1 MSHQHTTQTSGQG
14 MLERVFKLREHG
26 TTARTEVI
34 AGFTT
39 FLTMVYIVFVNPQIL
54 GVAGMDTSAVFVT
67 TCLIAAF
74 GSIMMG
80 LFANL
85 PVALAPA
92 MGLNAFFA
100 FVVVQAMGLPW
111 QVGMGAIFWGAIGLL
126 LLTIFRVR
134 YWMIANIPV
143 SLRVG
148 ITSGIGLFIGMMG
161 LKNAGVIVANPET
174 LVSIGNLTSHSV
186 LLGILGFFIIAIL
199 ASRNI
204 HAAVLVSIV
213 VTTLLG
219 WMLGDVHYNGI
230 VSAPPSVMTVV
241 GHVDLAGSFNL
252 GLKNAGVIVANPET
266 LVSIGNLTSHSV
278 LLGILGFF
286 IIAILA
292 SRNIHAAVL
301 VSIVVTTL
309 LGWMLGDVH
318 YNGIVSAPPSVMTV
332 VGHVDLAGSFNLGL
346 AGVIFSFM
354 LVNLFDSSGTL
365 IGVTDKAGLADE
377 KGKFPRMKQAL
388 YVDSISSV
396 TGSFI
401 GTSSVTAYI
410 ESSSGVSVGG
420 RTGLTAVVVGLLFLL
435 VIFLSPLAGMVPG
448 YAAAGALIYVGVLM
462 TSSLARVNWQDLT
475 ESVPAFITAVMMPF
489 SFSITEGIALGFIS
503 YCVMKIGTGRLRDL
517 SPCVIIVALLFI
529 LKIVFIDAH

>member
-1 MSHQHTTQTSGQG
+1 MSQQHTTQASGQG

-74 GSIMMG
+74 GSILMG

-111 QVGMGAIFWGAIGLL
+111 QVGMGAIFWGAVGLL

-186 LLGILGFFIIAIL
+186 LLGVLGFFIIAIL

-204 HAAVLVSIV
+204 HAAVLVSII

-219 WMLGDVHYNGI
+219 WMMGDVHYNGI
-230 VSAPPSVMTVV
+230 VSAPPSV
-241 GHVDLAGSFNL
+241 
-252 GLKNAGVIVANPET
+252 
-266 LVSIGNLTSHSV
+266 TS
-278 LLGILGFF
+278 
-286 IIAILA
+286 
-292 SRNIHAAVL
+292 
-301 VSIVVTTL
+301 
-309 LGWMLGDVH
+309 
-318 YNGIVSAPPSVMTV
+318 V

-388 YVDSISSV
+388 FVDSISSV
-396 TGSFI
+396 TGAFV

-420 RTGLTAVVVGLLFLL
+420 RTGLTAVVVGILFLL
-435 VIFLSPLAGMVPG
+435 VIFLSPLAGMVPP
-448 YAAAGALIYVGVLM
+448 YAAEGALIYVGVLM

-517 SPCVIIVALLFI
+517 SPCVVIVALLFV

>member
-1 MSHQHTTQTSGQG
+1 MSQQHTTQASGQG

-74 GSIMMG
+74 GSILMG

-111 QVGMGAIFWGAIGLL
+111 QVGMGAIFWGAVGLL

-186 LLGILGFFIIAIL
+186 LLGVLGFFIIAIL

-204 HAAVLVSIV
+204 HAAVLVSII

-219 WMLGDVHYNGI
+219 WMMGDVHYNGI
-230 VSAPPSVMTVV
+230 VSAPPSV
-241 GHVDLAGSFNL
+241 
-252 GLKNAGVIVANPET
+252 
-266 LVSIGNLTSHSV
+266 TS
-278 LLGILGFF
+278 
-286 IIAILA
+286 
-292 SRNIHAAVL
+292 
-301 VSIVVTTL
+301 
-309 LGWMLGDVH
+309 
-318 YNGIVSAPPSVMTV
+318 V

-388 YVDSISSV
+388 FVDSISSV
-396 TGSFI
+396 TGAFV

-420 RTGLTAVVVGLLFLL
+420 RTGLTAVVVGILFLL
-435 VIFLSPLAGMVPG
+435 VIFLSPLAGMVPP

-517 SPCVIIVALLFI
+517 SPCVVIVALLFV
-529 LKIVFIDAH
+529 LKIVFIDAY

>member
-1 MSHQHTTQTSGQG
+1 MRGRNRCRTNKLSEKNYHTTAPGVAFWYRITANFPSFLRKLIMSQQHTTQASGQG

-74 GSIMMG
+74 GSILMG

-111 QVGMGAIFWGAIGLL
+111 QVGMGAIFWGAVGLL

-186 LLGILGFFIIAIL
+186 LLGVLGFFIIAIL

-204 HAAVLVSIV
+204 HAAVLVSII

-219 WMLGDVHYNGI
+219 WMMGDVHYNGI
-230 VSAPPSVMTVV
+230 VSAPPSVTSVV
-241 GHVDLAGSFNL
+241 GHVDLAGSFN
-252 GLKNAGVIVANPET
+252 
-266 LVSIGNLTSHSV
+266 
-278 LLGILGFF
+278 F
-286 IIAILA
+286 
-292 SRNIHAAVL
+292 
-301 VSIVVTTL
+301 
-309 LGWMLGDVH
+309 
-318 YNGIVSAPPSVMTV
+318 
-332 VGHVDLAGSFNLGL
+332 GL

-388 YVDSISSV
+388 FVDSISSV
-396 TGSFI
+396 TGAFV

-420 RTGLTAVVVGLLFLL
+420 RTGLTAVVVGILFLL
-435 VIFLSPLAGMVPG
+435 VIFLSPLAGMVPP

-517 SPCVIIVALLFI
+517 SPCVVIVALLFV

>member
-1 MSHQHTTQTSGQG
+1 MSQQHTTQASGQG

-74 GSIMMG
+74 GSILMG

-111 QVGMGAIFWGAIGLL
+111 QVGMGAIFWGAVGLL

-186 LLGILGFFIIAIL
+186 LLGVLGFFIIAIL

-204 HAAVLVSIV
+204 HAAVLVSII

-219 WMLGDVHYNGI
+219 WMMGDVHYNGI
-230 VSAPPSVMTVV
+230 VSAPPSV
-241 GHVDLAGSFNL
+241 
-252 GLKNAGVIVANPET
+252 
-266 LVSIGNLTSHSV
+266 TS
-278 LLGILGFF
+278 
-286 IIAILA
+286 
-292 SRNIHAAVL
+292 
-301 VSIVVTTL
+301 
-309 LGWMLGDVH
+309 
-318 YNGIVSAPPSVMTV
+318 V

-346 AGVIFSFM
+346 A
-354 LVNLFDSSGTL
+354 
-365 IGVTDKAGLADE
+365 DE

-388 YVDSISSV
+388 FVDSISSV
-396 TGSFI
+396 TGAFV

-420 RTGLTAVVVGLLFLL
+420 RTGLTAVVVGILFLL
-435 VIFLSPLAGMVPG
+435 VIFLSPLAGMVPP

-517 SPCVIIVALLFI
+517 SPCVVIVALLFV

>member
-1 MSHQHTTQTSGQG
+1 MSQQHTTQASGQG

-74 GSIMMG
+74 GSILMG

-111 QVGMGAIFWGAIGLL
+111 QVGMGAIFWGAVGLL

-186 LLGILGFFIIAIL
+186 LLGVLGFFIIAIL

-204 HAAVLVSIV
+204 HAAVLVSII

-219 WMLGDVHYNGI
+219 WIMGDVHYNGI
-230 VSAPPSVMTVV
+230 VSAPPSV
-241 GHVDLAGSFNL
+241 
-252 GLKNAGVIVANPET
+252 
-266 LVSIGNLTSHSV
+266 TS
-278 LLGILGFF
+278 
-286 IIAILA
+286 
-292 SRNIHAAVL
+292 
-301 VSIVVTTL
+301 
-309 LGWMLGDVH
+309 
-318 YNGIVSAPPSVMTV
+318 V

-388 YVDSISSV
+388 FVDSISSV
-396 TGSFI
+396 TGAFV

-420 RTGLTAVVVGLLFLL
+420 RTGLTAVVVGILFLL
-435 VIFLSPLAGMVPG
+435 VVFLSPLAGMVPP

-517 SPCVIIVALLFI
+517 SPCVVIVALLFV

>member
-1 MSHQHTTQTSGQG
+1 MSQQHTTRASGQG

-74 GSIMMG
+74 GSILMG

-111 QVGMGAIFWGAIGLL
+111 QVGMGAIFWGAVGLL

-186 LLGILGFFIIAIL
+186 LLGVLGFFIIAIL

-204 HAAVLVSIV
+204 HAAVLVSII

-219 WMLGDVHYNGI
+219 WMMGDVHYNGI
-230 VSAPPSVMTVV
+230 VSAPPSV
-241 GHVDLAGSFNL
+241 
-252 GLKNAGVIVANPET
+252 
-266 LVSIGNLTSHSV
+266 TS
-278 LLGILGFF
+278 
-286 IIAILA
+286 
-292 SRNIHAAVL
+292 
-301 VSIVVTTL
+301 
-309 LGWMLGDVH
+309 
-318 YNGIVSAPPSVMTV
+318 V

-388 YVDSISSV
+388 FVDSISSV
-396 TGSFI
+396 TGAFV

-420 RTGLTAVVVGLLFLL
+420 RTGLTAVVVGILFLL
-435 VIFLSPLAGMVPG
+435 VIFLSPLAGMVPP

-517 SPCVIIVALLFI
+517 SPCVVIVALLFV

>member
-1 MSHQHTTQTSGQG
+1 MSQPQSTPETTPGL
-14 MLERVFKLREHG
+14 LERAFKLREHG
-26 TTARTEVI
+26 TNARTEVI

-54 GVAGMDTSAVFVT
+54 GAAGMDTQAVFVT

-74 GSIMMG
+74 GSILMG
-80 LFANL
+80 IFANL

-100 FVVVQAMGLPW
+100 FVVVGAMGLSW
-111 QVGMGAIFWGAIGLL
+111 QVGMGAIFWGAVGLL

-134 YWMIANIPV
+134 YWMIANIPLG
-143 SLRVG
+143 LRVG

-161 LKNAGVIVANPET
+161 LKNAGIIVANKET

-186 LLGILGFFIIAIL
+186 LLGALGFFIIAIL

-219 WMLGDVHYNGI
+219 WLLGDVQYHGI
-230 VSAPPSVMTVV
+230 VSAPPSVSSVV
-241 GHVDLAGSFNL
+241 GQVDLAGSL
-252 GLKNAGVIVANPET
+252 
-266 LVSIGNLTSHSV
+266 
-278 LLGILGFF
+278 
-286 IIAILA
+286 
-292 SRNIHAAVL
+292 
-301 VSIVVTTL
+301 
-309 LGWMLGDVH
+309 
-318 YNGIVSAPPSVMTV
+318 
-332 VGHVDLAGSFNLGL
+332 NLGL

-365 IGVTDKAGLADE
+365 IGVTDKAGLTDE

-388 YVDSISSV
+388 FVDSISSV
-396 TGSFI
+396 TGSFF

-420 RTGLTAVVVGLLFLL
+420 RTGLTAIVVGL
-435 VIFLSPLAGMVPG
+435 A
-448 YAAAGALIYVGVLM
+448 
-462 TSSLARVNWQDLT
+462 
-475 ESVPAFITAVMMPF
+475 VPAGYLPVTAGGYGAWRMRPQ
-489 SFSITEGIALGFIS
+489 
-503 YCVMKIGTGRLRDL
+503 GR
-517 SPCVIIVALLFI
+517 
-529 LKIVFIDAH
+529 

>member
-111 QVGMGAIFWGAIGLL
+111 QIGMGAIFWGAVGLL

-186 LLGILGFFIIAIL
+186 LLGMLGFFIIAIL

-219 WMLGDVHYNGI
+219 WMLGDVHYSGI
-230 VSAPPSVMTVV
+230 VSAPPSVTSVV
-241 GHVDLAGSFNL
+241 GQ
-252 GLKNAGVIVANPET
+252 
-266 LVSIGNLTSHSV
+266 
-278 LLGILGFF
+278 
-286 IIAILA
+286 
-292 SRNIHAAVL
+292 
-301 VSIVVTTL
+301 
-309 LGWMLGDVH
+309 
-318 YNGIVSAPPSVMTV
+318 
-332 VGHVDLAGSFNLGL
+332 VDLAGSFNLGL

-435 VIFLSPLAGMVPG
+435 VIFLSPLAEMVPG

-517 SPCVIIVALLFI
+517 SPCVIVVALLFF
-529 LKIVFIDAH
+529 LKIVFIDGH

>member
-1 MSHQHTTQTSGQG
+1 MSQQHTTQASGQG

-74 GSIMMG
+74 GSILMG

-111 QVGMGAIFWGAIGLL
+111 QVGMGAIFWGAVGLL

-186 LLGILGFFIIAIL
+186 LLGVLGFFIIAIL

-204 HAAVLVSIV
+204 HAAVLVSII

-219 WMLGDVHYNGI
+219 WIMGDVHYNGI
-230 VSAPPSVMTVV
+230 VSAPPSV
-241 GHVDLAGSFNL
+241 
-252 GLKNAGVIVANPET
+252 
-266 LVSIGNLTSHSV
+266 TS
-278 LLGILGFF
+278 
-286 IIAILA
+286 
-292 SRNIHAAVL
+292 
-301 VSIVVTTL
+301 
-309 LGWMLGDVH
+309 
-318 YNGIVSAPPSVMTV
+318 V

-388 YVDSISSV
+388 FVDSISSV
-396 TGSFI
+396 TGAFV

-420 RTGLTAVVVGLLFLL
+420 RTGLTAVVVGILFLL
-435 VIFLSPLAGMVPG
+435 VIFLSPLAGMVPP

-475 ESVPAFITAVMMPF
+475 ESAPAFITAVMMPF

-517 SPCVIIVALLFI
+517 SPCVVIVALLFV

>member
-1 MSHQHTTQTSGQG
+1 MSQQHTTQASGQG

-74 GSIMMG
+74 GSILMG

-111 QVGMGAIFWGAIGLL
+111 QVGMGAIFWGAVGLL

-148 ITSGIGLFIGMMG
+148 ITSGIGLYIGMMG

-186 LLGILGFFIIAIL
+186 LLGVLGFFIIAIL

-204 HAAVLVSIV
+204 HAAVLVSII

-219 WMLGDVHYNGI
+219 WMMGDVHYNGI
-230 VSAPPSVMTVV
+230 VSAPPSV
-241 GHVDLAGSFNL
+241 
-252 GLKNAGVIVANPET
+252 
-266 LVSIGNLTSHSV
+266 TS
-278 LLGILGFF
+278 
-286 IIAILA
+286 
-292 SRNIHAAVL
+292 
-301 VSIVVTTL
+301 
-309 LGWMLGDVH
+309 
-318 YNGIVSAPPSVMTV
+318 V

-388 YVDSISSV
+388 FVDSISSV
-396 TGSFI
+396 TGAFV

-420 RTGLTAVVVGLLFLL
+420 RTGLTAVVVGILFLL
-435 VIFLSPLAGMVPG
+435 VIFLSPLAGMVPP

-517 SPCVIIVALLFI
+517 SPCVVIVALLFV

>member
-1 MSHQHTTQTSGQG
+1 MRGRNRCRTNKLSEKNYHTTAPGVAFWYRITANFPSFLRKLIMSQQHTTQASGQG

-74 GSIMMG
+74 GSILMG

-111 QVGMGAIFWGAIGLL
+111 QVGMGTIFWGAVGLL

-186 LLGILGFFIIAIL
+186 LLGVLGFFIIAIL

-204 HAAVLVSIV
+204 HAAVLVSII

-219 WMLGDVHYNGI
+219 WMMGDVHYNGI
-230 VSAPPSVMTVV
+230 VSAPPSV
-241 GHVDLAGSFNL
+241 
-252 GLKNAGVIVANPET
+252 
-266 LVSIGNLTSHSV
+266 TS
-278 LLGILGFF
+278 
-286 IIAILA
+286 
-292 SRNIHAAVL
+292 
-301 VSIVVTTL
+301 
-309 LGWMLGDVH
+309 
-318 YNGIVSAPPSVMTV
+318 V

-388 YVDSISSV
+388 FVDSISSV
-396 TGSFI
+396 TGAFV

-420 RTGLTAVVVGLLFLL
+420 RTGLTAVVVGILFLL
-435 VIFLSPLAGMVPG
+435 VIFLSPLAGMVPP

-517 SPCVIIVALLFI
+517 SPCVVIVALLFV

>member
-1 MSHQHTTQTSGQG
+1 MSQQYTTQASGQG

-74 GSIMMG
+74 GSILMG

-204 HAAVLVSIV
+204 HAAVLVSII

-230 VSAPPSVMTVV
+230 VSAPPSVSTVI
-241 GHVDLAGSFNL
+241 GHVDLAGSL
-252 GLKNAGVIVANPET
+252 
-266 LVSIGNLTSHSV
+266 
-278 LLGILGFF
+278 
-286 IIAILA
+286 
-292 SRNIHAAVL
+292 
-301 VSIVVTTL
+301 
-309 LGWMLGDVH
+309 
-318 YNGIVSAPPSVMTV
+318 
-332 VGHVDLAGSFNLGL
+332 NLGL

-388 YVDSISSV
+388 FVDSVSSV
-396 TGSFI
+396 TGAFI

-462 TSSLARVNWQDLT
+462 TSSLARVKWQDLT

-517 SPCVIIVALLFI
+517 SPCVVIVALLFV

>member
-1 MSHQHTTQTSGQG
+1 MSQQNTTQASGQG
-14 MLERVFKLREHG
+14 LLERVFKLRDHG

-67 TCLIAAF
+67 TCLIAAL
-74 GSIMMG
+74 GSILMG

-100 FVVVQAMGLPW
+100 FVVVKAMGLPW
-111 QVGMGAIFWGAIGLL
+111 QVGMGAIFWGAVGLL
-126 LLTIFRVR
+126 LLTVFRVR
-134 YWMIANIPV
+134 YWMIANIPMG
-143 SLRVG
+143 LRVG

-161 LKNAGVIVANPET
+161 LKNAGVIVSNADT
-174 LVSIGNLTSHSV
+174 LVSIGKLTSHSV
-186 LLGILGFFIIAIL
+186 LLGVLGFFIIAIL

-204 HAAVLVSIV
+204 HAAVLISII
-213 VTTLLG
+213 VTTALG
-219 WMLGDVHYNGI
+219 LILGDVHYSGV
-230 VSAPPSVMTVV
+230 VSVPPDVTSVI
-241 GHVDLAGSFNL
+241 GHVDLAGSFN
-252 GLKNAGVIVANPET
+252 V
-266 LVSIGNLTSHSV
+266 
-278 LLGILGFF
+278 
-286 IIAILA
+286 
-292 SRNIHAAVL
+292 
-301 VSIVVTTL
+301 
-309 LGWMLGDVH
+309 
-318 YNGIVSAPPSVMTV
+318 
-332 VGHVDLAGSFNLGL
+332 GL

-365 IGVTDKAGLADE
+365 MGVTDKAGLTDE

-388 YVDSISSV
+388 YVDSLSSV
-396 TGSFI
+396 AGSFI

-410 ESSSGVSVGG
+410 ESTSGVSVGG

-435 VIFLSPLAGMVPG
+435 VIFLSPLAGMVPP

-462 TSSLARVNWQDLT
+462 TSSLARVKWDDLT
-475 ESVPAFITAVMMPF
+475 EAVPAFITAVMMPF

-503 YCVMKIGTGRLRDL
+503 YCIMKIGTGRLRDL
-517 SPCVIIVALLFI
+517 SPCVIIVALLFV
-529 LKIVFIDAH
+529 LKIVFIDA

>member
-1 MSHQHTTQTSGQG
+1 
-14 MLERVFKLREHG
+14 KLREHG

-74 GSIMMG
+74 GSILMG

-111 QVGMGAIFWGAIGLL
+111 QVGMGAIFWGAVGLL

-186 LLGILGFFIIAIL
+186 LLGVLGFFIIAIL

-204 HAAVLVSIV
+204 HAAVLVSII

-219 WMLGDVHYNGI
+219 WMMGDVHYNGI
-230 VSAPPSVMTVV
+230 VSAPPSV
-241 GHVDLAGSFNL
+241 
-252 GLKNAGVIVANPET
+252 
-266 LVSIGNLTSHSV
+266 TS
-278 LLGILGFF
+278 
-286 IIAILA
+286 
-292 SRNIHAAVL
+292 
-301 VSIVVTTL
+301 
-309 LGWMLGDVH
+309 
-318 YNGIVSAPPSVMTV
+318 V

-388 YVDSISSV
+388 FVDSISSV
-396 TGSFI
+396 TGAFV

-420 RTGLTAVVVGLLFLL
+420 RTGLTAVVVGILFLL
-435 VIFLSPLAGMVPG
+435 VIFLSPLAGMVPP

-517 SPCVIIVALLFI
+517 SPCVVIVALLFV
-529 LKIVFIDAH
+529 LKIVFIDGH

>member
-1 MSHQHTTQTSGQG
+1 MRGRNRCRTNKLREKNYHTTAPGVAFWYRITANFPSFLRKLIMSQQHTTQASGQG

-74 GSIMMG
+74 GSILMG

-111 QVGMGAIFWGAIGLL
+111 QVGMGAIFWGAVGLL

-186 LLGILGFFIIAIL
+186 LLGVLGFFIIAIL

-204 HAAVLVSIV
+204 HAAVLVSII

-219 WMLGDVHYNGI
+219 WMMGDVHYNGI
-230 VSAPPSVMTVV
+230 VSAPPSV
-241 GHVDLAGSFNL
+241 
-252 GLKNAGVIVANPET
+252 
-266 LVSIGNLTSHSV
+266 TS
-278 LLGILGFF
+278 
-286 IIAILA
+286 
-292 SRNIHAAVL
+292 
-301 VSIVVTTL
+301 
-309 LGWMLGDVH
+309 
-318 YNGIVSAPPSVMTV
+318 V

-388 YVDSISSV
+388 FVDSISSV
-396 TGSFI
+396 TGAFV

-420 RTGLTAVVVGLLFLL
+420 RTGLTAVVVGILFLL
-435 VIFLSPLAGMVPG
+435 VIFLSPLAGMVPP

-517 SPCVIIVALLFI
+517 SPCVVIVALLFV

>member
-1 MSHQHTTQTSGQG
+1 MRGRNRCRTNKLSEKNYHTTAPGVAFWYRITANFPSFLRKLIMSQQHTTQASGQG

-74 GSIMMG
+74 GSILMG

-111 QVGMGAIFWGAIGLL
+111 QVGMGAIFWGAVGLL

-186 LLGILGFFIIAIL
+186 LLGVLGFFIIAIL

-204 HAAVLVSIV
+204 HAAVLVSII

-219 WMLGDVHYNGI
+219 WMMGDVHYNGI
-230 VSAPPSVMTVV
+230 VSAPPSV
-241 GHVDLAGSFNL
+241 
-252 GLKNAGVIVANPET
+252 
-266 LVSIGNLTSHSV
+266 TS
-278 LLGILGFF
+278 
-286 IIAILA
+286 
-292 SRNIHAAVL
+292 
-301 VSIVVTTL
+301 
-309 LGWMLGDVH
+309 
-318 YNGIVSAPPSVMTV
+318 V

-346 AGVIFSFM
+346 AGGIFSFM

-388 YVDSISSV
+388 FVDSISSV
-396 TGSFI
+396 TGAFV

-420 RTGLTAVVVGLLFLL
+420 RTGLTAVVVGILFLL
-435 VIFLSPLAGMVPG
+435 VIFLSPLAGMVPP

-517 SPCVIIVALLFI
+517 SPCVVIVALLFV

>member
-1 MSHQHTTQTSGQG
+1 MSQQHTTQASGQG

-74 GSIMMG
+74 GSILMG

-204 HAAVLVSIV
+204 HAAVLVSII

-219 WMLGDVHYNGI
+219 WMLGDVHYSGI
-230 VSAPPSVMTVV
+230 VSAPPSVSTVI
-241 GHVDLAGSFNL
+241 GHVDLAGSL
-252 GLKNAGVIVANPET
+252 
-266 LVSIGNLTSHSV
+266 
-278 LLGILGFF
+278 
-286 IIAILA
+286 
-292 SRNIHAAVL
+292 
-301 VSIVVTTL
+301 
-309 LGWMLGDVH
+309 
-318 YNGIVSAPPSVMTV
+318 
-332 VGHVDLAGSFNLGL
+332 NLGL

-388 YVDSISSV
+388 FVDSISSV
-396 TGSFI
+396 TGAFV

-420 RTGLTAVVVGLLFLL
+420 RTGLTAVVVGILFLL
-435 VIFLSPLAGMVPG
+435 VIFLSPLAGMVPP

-517 SPCVIIVALLFI
+517 SPCVVIVALLFV